1 LRFLFIDQILSYEQG
16 KSAVGVKSVTMSED
30 FLADHFPSFP
40 IMPGVL
46 QVEAISQLASWLVYA
61 TKDYTVKGVIAEI
74 DKVKFKDPVKP
85 GDQMTIEVNIISWD
99 EEGVSFRG
107 NTKVNGKIKTVL
119 DAGRLKLVPVEKLE
133 DPQETREHFSVL
145 IREKPRGIF
154 SP

>member
-1 LRFLFIDQILSYEQG
+1 LRFLFIDQIISYEEG
-16 KSAVGVKSVTMSED
+16 TSAVGIKSVTMSED
-30 FLADHFPSFP
+30 FLSDHFPSFP

-61 TKDYTVKGVIAEI
+61 TKGYSVKGIITEI

-85 GDQMTIEVNIISWD
+85 GDQMTIEVTITSWD
-99 EEGVSFRG
+99 EGEVCFRG
-107 NTKVNGKIKTVL
+107 NTKVNGKTKTVL
-119 DAGRLKLVPVEKLE
+119 DSGRLKVVPVEKLE
-133 DPQETREHFSVL
+133 DPRETREHFSVL